1 VSHKLLYELFIR
13 PLALAWGLLNWYNI
27 DMATQA
33 ELKKRAGHARKY
45 LNKLYPDAFTE
56 LNFKTP
62 FQLLIATILSAQC
75 TDVLVN
81 KVTKE
86 LFKKYKKP
94 EDLAKAKLTTLQK
107 DVYPVTFYKNKAKMI
122 KATAEKIAKEHKGN
136 VPKDLNELIK
146 LPGVARKTANVV
158 LGHAYTIPSGFVVDT
173 HVLRVSK
180 RLGLSKNTDP
190 KKLEEDLMKLIP
202 QKHWIKFADQLI
214 FHGRRSCTARND
226 KCDMAKLTHYS
237 K

>member
-1 VSHKLLYELFIR
+1 MPTL
-13 PLALAWGLLNWYNI
+13 P
-27 DMATQA
+27 
-33 ELKKRAGHARKY
+33 ELKKRAEHARKY

-94 EDLAKAKLTTLQK
+94 EDLAKANLTQLQK
-107 DVYPVTFYKNKAKMI
+107 DIYPVTFYKNKAKMI
-122 KATAEKIAKEHKGN
+122 KATAEKIVGEHKGK
-136 VPKDLNELIK
+136 VPKDLDKLIK

-158 LGHAYTIPSGFVVDT
+158 LGHAYDIPSGFVVDT
-173 HVLRVSK
+173 HVIRLSR
-180 RLGLSKNTDP
+180 RLGLSKNSDP
-190 KKLEEDLMKLIP
+190 KKLEQDLMQLVP

-214 FHGRRSCTARND
+214 FHGRRSCTARKD
-226 KCDMAKLTHYS
+226 KCDVTKLPHYS